1 MFNFKKR
8 GVIMK
13 FSLKK
18 QKVGVANYK
27 KEDFDIAYEF
37 SKKLYEE
44 MKDFVKATVLFGS
57 SARKTTSQGDIDV
70 LVIIDDL
77 TVRLTPELTEAYT
90 LITEKIVAETSN
102 LLHITT
108 LKLTAFWEYVRAGD
122 PVIINMLRDGIAL
135 LDTGFFEPIQFLL
148 KQGRIRPTHESVW
161 SYFAKAPSTLY
172 NSKWHLLQ
180 ATVDLYW
187 AVIDAA
193 HSALMKLGEI
203 PPSPEHVADMMQMHM
218 VNKGLI
224 DKKYAETMKKFYLLS
239 KKINHREIKEISG
252 RDYDAYYKEAQD
264 FVYKVREFIEDK

>member
-1 MFNFKKR
+1 
-8 GVIMK
+8 MK
-13 FSLKK
+13 FSLNK
-18 QKVGVANYK
+18 QKIGVANYK

-37 SKKLYEE
+37 SKKLYKE

-57 SARKTTSQGDIDV
+57 SARKTSSQGDIDV

-90 LITEKIVAETSN
+90 LITEKIITETSN

-108 LKLTAFWEYVRAGD
+108 LKLTAFWEYVRSGD
-122 PVIINMLRDGIAL
+122 PVIVNMLREGIAL

-180 ATVDLYW
+180 ATIDLYW

-224 DKKYAETMKKFYLLS
+224 DKKYADTMKKFYMLS

-252 RDYDAYYKEAQD
+252 KEYDSYYKEAQD
-264 FVYKVREFIEDK
+264 FVYKIREFIEEK

>member
-1 MFNFKKR
+1 
-8 GVIMK
+8 MK

-18 QKVGVANYK
+18 QKVGVASYK

-37 SKKLYEE
+37 SKKIYEE
-44 MKDFVKATVLFGS
+44 MKDLVKATVLFGS
-57 SARKTTSQGDIDV
+57 SARKTSSQGDIDV

-90 LITEKIVAETSN
+90 LITEKIIAETSN
-102 LLHITT
+102 MLHITT
-108 LKLTAFWEYVRAGD
+108 LKLTAFWEYIRSGD

-135 LDTGFFEPIQFLL
+135 LDTGFFEPIQVLL

-161 SYFAKAPSTLY
+161 AYFAKAPSTLY

-180 ATVDLYW
+180 ATIDLYW

-193 HSALMKLGEI
+193 HAALMKLGEI
-203 PPSPEHVADMMQMHM
+203 PPTPEHVADMMQIHM

-224 DKKYAETMKKFYLLS
+224 S
-239 KKINHREIKEISG
+239 KKLSIK
-252 RDYDAYYKEAQD
+252 
-264 FVYKVREFIEDK
+264 

>member
-1 MFNFKKR
+1 
-8 GVIMK
+8 MK

-18 QKVGVANYK
+18 QKVGVASYK

-37 SKKLYEE
+37 SKKIYEE
-44 MKDFVKATVLFGS
+44 MKDLVKATVLFGS
-57 SARKTTSQGDIDV
+57 SARKTSSQGDIDV

-90 LITEKIVAETSN
+90 LITEKIIAETSN
-102 LLHITT
+102 MLHITT
-108 LKLTAFWEYVRAGD
+108 LKLTAFWEYIRSGD

-135 LDTGFFEPIQFLL
+135 LDTGFFEPIQVLL

-161 SYFAKAPSTLY
+161 AYFAKAPSTLY

-180 ATVDLYW
+180 ATIDLYW

-193 HSALMKLGEI
+193 HAALMKLGEI
-203 PPSPEHVADMMQMHM
+203 PPTPEHVADMMQIHM

-224 DKKYAETMKKFYLLS
+224 SKKYADTMRKFYNLS
-239 KKINHREIKEISG
+239 RMINHREIKEISG
-252 RDYDAYYKEAQD
+252 KEYDSYYKEAQD
-264 FVYKVREFIEDK
+264 FVYKIREFIEEK

>member
-1 MFNFKKR
+1 MRFN
-8 GVIMK
+8 
-13 FSLKK
+13 LKK
-18 QKVGVANYK
+18 QKIGVVDYK

-37 SKKLYEE
+37 SKKIYEE
-44 MKDFVKATVLFGS
+44 MKDLVKATVLFGS
-57 SARKTTSQGDIDV
+57 SARKTVSQGDIDV

-90 LITEKIVAETSN
+90 LITEKLVTEISPM
-102 LLHITT
+102 LHITT
-108 LKLTAFWEYVRAGD
+108 LKLTAFWEYVRSGD

-135 LDTGFFEPIQFLL
+135 LDTGFFEPIQVLL

-161 SYFAKAPSTLY
+161 AYFVKAPSTLY

-193 HSALMKLGEI
+193 HAALMKLGEI
-203 PPSPEHVADMMQMHM
+203 PPTPEHVADMMQMHM

-224 DKKYAETMKKFYLLS
+224 SKKYADTMRKFYKLS
-239 KKINHREIKEISG
+239 RMINHREIKEISG
-252 RDYDAYYKEAQD
+252 KEYDSYYKEAQD
-264 FVYKVREFIEDK
+264 FVYKIREFIEER

>member
-1 MFNFKKR
+1 
-8 GVIMK
+8 MK

-77 TVRLTPELTEAYT
+77 TVRLTPELTGAYT

-108 LKLTAFWEYVRAGD
+108 LKLTAFWEYARAGD
-122 PVIINMLRDGIAL
+122 PVIVNMLREGIAL

-161 SYFAKAPSTLY
+161 LYFAKAPSTLY
-172 NSKWHLLQ
+172 NSKWHILQ

-203 PPSPEHVADMMQMHM
+203 PPSPEHVADMMQIHM

-224 DKKYAETMKKFYLLS
+224 DKKYAETMKKFYKLS
-239 KKINHREIKEISG
+239 KNINHREIKEISG
-252 RDYDAYYKEAQD
+252 REYDAYYKEAQD
-264 FVYKVREFIEDK
+264 FVYKIREFIEEK

>member
-1 MFNFKKR
+1 
-8 GVIMK
+8 MK
-13 FSLKK
+13 FNLKK

-44 MKDFVKATVLFGS
+44 MKDLVKATVLFGS
-57 SARKTTSQGDIDV
+57 SARKTASQGDIDV

-90 LITEKIVAETSN
+90 LITEKLITEISPM
-102 LLHITT
+102 LHITT
-108 LKLTAFWEYVRAGD
+108 LKLTAFWEYVRSGD

-135 LDTGFFEPIQFLL
+135 LDTGFFEPIQVLL

-161 SYFAKAPSTLY
+161 AYFAKAPSTLY

-180 ATVDLYW
+180 ATIDLYW

-193 HSALMKLGEI
+193 HAALMKLGEI
-203 PPSPEHVADMMQMHM
+203 PPTPEHVSDMMQIHM

-224 DKKYAETMKKFYLLS
+224 SKKYADTMRKFYNLS
-239 KKINHREIKEISG
+239 KMINHREIKEISG
-252 RDYDAYYKEAQD
+252 KEYDSYYKEAQD
-264 FVYKVREFIEDK
+264 FVYKIRELIEEK

>member
-1 MFNFKKR
+1 
-8 GVIMK
+8 MK
-13 FSLKK
+13 FNLKK
-18 QKVGVANYK
+18 QKISVAEYK

-57 SARKTTSQGDIDV
+57 SARKTASQGDIDV

-102 LLHITT
+102 MLHITT

-135 LDTGFFEPIQFLL
+135 LDTGFFEPIQVLL
-148 KQGRIRPTHESVW
+148 KQGRIRPTQESVW

-180 ATVDLYW
+180 ATIDLYW

-203 PPSPEHVADMMQMHM
+203 PPIPEHVANMMQIHM
-218 VNKGLI
+218 VNTGLI
-224 DKKYAETMKKFYLLS
+224 DKKYAVTMRKFYNLS

-252 RDYDAYYKEAQD
+252 RDYDSYYKEAQD
-264 FVYKVREFIEDK
+264 FVYKIREFIEGK

>member
-1 MFNFKKR
+1 
-8 GVIMK
+8 MK
-13 FSLKK
+13 FNLKK

-44 MKDFVKATVLFGS
+44 MKDLVKATVLFGS
-57 SARKTTSQGDIDV
+57 SARKTSNHGDIDV

-90 LITEKIVAETSN
+90 LITEKLVTEISPM
-102 LLHITT
+102 LHITT
-108 LKLTAFWEYVRAGD
+108 LKLTAFWEYARAGD
-122 PVIINMLRDGIAL
+122 PVIVNMLREGIAL

-180 ATVDLYW
+180 ATIDLYW

-193 HSALMKLGEI
+193 HAALMSLGEI
-203 PPSPEHVADMMQMHM
+203 PPSPEHVSDMMQIHM
-218 VNKGLI
+218 VDKGLI
-224 DKKYAETMKKFYLLS
+224 DKKYADTMKKFYKLS
-239 KKINHREIKEISG
+239 KMINHREIKEISG
-252 RDYDAYYKEAQD
+252 KEYDSYYKEAQD
-264 FVYKVREFIEDK
+264 FVYKIREVIEEK

>member
-1 MFNFKKR
+1 
-8 GVIMK
+8 MK
-13 FSLKK
+13 FTLKK
-18 QKVGVANYK
+18 QKPTVFNYK

-57 SARKTTSQGDIDV
+57 SARKTTSRGDIDV

-77 TVRLTPELTEAYT
+77 TIRLTPELTEAYT
-90 LITEKIVAETSN
+90 IITEKLVTEIS
-102 LLHITT
+102 LMLHITT

-122 PVIINMLRDGIAL
+122 PVIINILREGIAL

-148 KQGRIRPTHESVW
+148 KQGRIRPTNESVW
-161 SYFAKAPSTLY
+161 CYFTKAPSTLY

-180 ATVDLYW
+180 ATIDLYW

-193 HSALMKLGEI
+193 HAALMKLGEI
-203 PPSPEHVADMMQMHM
+203 PPSPEHVSDMIQLHM

-224 DKKYAETMKKFYLLS
+224 DKKYANTMRKFYLLS

-252 RDYDAYYKEAQD
+252 KEYDSYYKEAQD
-264 FVYKVREFIEDK
+264 FVYKIREFIEDK